1 MLGSSELRAG
11 FSSNESDSPMYTC
24 ENIVSRFRDRKRSA
38 NMVLCG
44 TDCYADAQSR
54 GNIKSPFDG
63 NVVCGFDTME
73 YMLDN
78 TFSKLGIDTDRVD
91 HPLLLTEPLCNPEY
105 SRGQMNELL
114 FEAYRVQSVNYG
126 LDALFS
132 AYANNVRDNGLVVS
146 AGRTTTAIVPL
157 VQGRGYLDN
166 AKRLS
171 WGGLLASDF
180 LLRLLQL
187 KYPNCPQRITP
198 YETQCMLEELCYTSL
213 DYDAELRSFQDPD
226 VLAKADRVV
235 QLPYSAPEY
244 KEKTKEELDQIAE
257 RKRAAGRRLQE
268 QTRIMRLEKAQ
279 RNENDLKYYTLLSEW
294 KEKESPEEYQARLE
308 ADGFETE
315 QEFDRTLKRLD
326 TAVRKF
332 RAEEQGEE
340 FEEEKK
346 EPEFPLV
353 DVPDN
358 ELDEEGIKEKRR
370 QRLLKAGHEARL
382 RARAEKE
389 KEKRLQAEEEERE
402 TRERTENLAA
412 WLSKMRTQHQESIA
426 RIEERKRLR
435 EMLPN
440 RKSAAAQQRMRNIT
454 ALASEQDA
462 SSSDSHR
469 RRKRGDDEDTFGAN
483 DNDWSVYR
491 TINDATNEEE
501 EAQDYVTLAE
511 IEQKLLQFDDA
522 FTDESTYEALQA
534 RKTRLTQTFLY
545 GQPSRLDMDDP
556 IQYHQLHLNVE
567 RIRVP
572 EISWQP
578 LIAGV
583 DQAGVAELGRHVLF
597 SVDQTIRDRMI
608 RNVLVTGRYSSLPGF
623 DARLSNSLQ
632 SYLPPNAPLSV
643 RRAQCPRFD
652 PWRGMRE
659 WVTEQSDLFR
669 ASSVT
674 RAEYEEKGSGW
685 FKEHALSSCWQA

>member
-1 MLGSSELRAG
+1 MRAG
-11 FSSNESDSPMYTC
+11 FSSDESNAPMYTC
-24 ENIVSRFRDRKRSA
+24 DNIVSRFRDRKRSA

-54 GNIKSPFDG
+54 SNIKSPFDG

-105 SRGQMNELL
+105 NRGQMNELL
-114 FEAYRVQSVNYG
+114 FEAYQVRSVNYG

-132 AYANNVRDNGLVVS
+132 AYANNIRDNGLVVS
-146 AGRTTTAIVPL
+146 AGRTTTTVVPL
-157 VQGRGYLDN
+157 VQGRGYLEN

-198 YETQCMLEELCYTSL
+198 YETQCMLEELCYTSSE
-213 DYDAELRSFQDPD
+213 YDAELRSFQDPD
-226 VLAKADRVV
+226 VLAKVDRVV

-244 KEKTKEELDQIAE
+244 KEKTQEELDQIAE

-279 RNENDLKYYTLLSEW
+279 HNENDLKYYTLLSEW

-308 ADGFETE
+308 ADGFANE

-389 KEKRLQAEEEERE
+389 KEKRLQAEEKERE
-402 TRERTENLAA
+402 IRERDENPVA
-412 WLSKMRTQHQESIA
+412 WLNKIRTQHQESIA

-454 ALASEQDA
+454 ALASDQDT
-462 SSSDSHR
+462 SSSDTHR
-469 RRKRGDDEDTFGAN
+469 RRKRGEDEDTFGAN

-511 IEQKLLQFDDA
+511 MEQKLLEFDNA
-522 FTDESTYEALQA
+522 FTDEDTYEALQA
-534 RKTRLTQTFLY
+534 RKTRLTHTFLY
-545 GQPSRLDMDDP
+545 GQQSRFDLDDP

-583 DQAGVAELGRHVLF
+583 DQAGVAELSRHVLF
-597 SVDQTIRDRMI
+597 SVDQTIRDQMI
-608 RNVLVTGRYSSLPGF
+608 RNVLVTGRYSSLSGF
-623 DARLSNSLQ
+623 NTRLNSSLQ

-652 PWRGMRE
+652 PWRGMRQ
-659 WVTEQSDLFR
+659 WVTEQNDLFR
-669 ASSVT
+669 ASSVSK
-674 RAEYEEKGSGW
+674 AEYEEKGSGW

>member
-1 MLGSSELRAG
+1 
-11 FSSNESDSPMYTC
+11 
-24 ENIVSRFRDRKRSA
+24 
-38 NMVLCG
+38 
-44 TDCYADAQSR
+44 
-54 GNIKSPFDG
+54 
-63 NVVCGFDTME
+63 
-73 YMLDN
+73 
-78 TFSKLGIDTDRVD
+78 
-91 HPLLLTEPLCNPEY
+91 
-105 SRGQMNELL
+105 
-114 FEAYRVQSVNYG
+114 
-126 LDALFS
+126 
-132 AYANNVRDNGLVVS
+132 
-146 AGRTTTAIVPL
+146 
-157 VQGRGYLDN
+157 
-166 AKRLS
+166 
-171 WGGLLASDF
+171 
-180 LLRLLQL
+180 
-187 KYPNCPQRITP
+187 
-198 YETQCMLEELCYTSL
+198 
-213 DYDAELRSFQDPD
+213 
-226 VLAKADRVV
+226 
-235 QLPYSAPEY
+235 
-244 KEKTKEELDQIAE
+244 
-257 RKRAAGRRLQE
+257 
-268 QTRIMRLEKAQ
+268 
-279 RNENDLKYYTLLSEW
+279 
-294 KEKESPEEYQARLE
+294 
-308 ADGFETE
+308 
-315 QEFDRTLKRLD
+315 
-326 TAVRKF
+326 
-332 RAEEQGEE
+332 
-340 FEEEKK
+340 
-346 EPEFPLV
+346 
-353 DVPDN
+353 
-358 ELDEEGIKEKRR
+358 
-370 QRLLKAGHEARL
+370 
-382 RARAEKE
+382 
-389 KEKRLQAEEEERE
+389 
-402 TRERTENLAA
+402 
-412 WLSKMRTQHQESIA
+412 
-426 RIEERKRLR
+426 
-435 EMLPN
+435 MLPN

-522 FTDESTYEALQA
+522 FTDENTYEALQA

-623 DARLSNSLQ
+623 DARLNNSLQ

>member
-1 MLGSSELRAG
+1 M
-11 FSSNESDSPMYTC
+11 
-24 ENIVSRFRDRKRSA
+24 
-38 NMVLCG
+38 
-44 TDCYADAQSR
+44 
-54 GNIKSPFDG
+54 
-63 NVVCGFDTME
+63 
-73 YMLDN
+73 
-78 TFSKLGIDTDRVD
+78 
-91 HPLLLTEPLCNPEY
+91 
-105 SRGQMNELL
+105 
-114 FEAYRVQSVNYG
+114 
-126 LDALFS
+126 
-132 AYANNVRDNGLVVS
+132 
-146 AGRTTTAIVPL
+146 
-157 VQGRGYLDN
+157 
-166 AKRLS
+166 
-171 WGGLLASDF
+171 
-180 LLRLLQL
+180 
-187 KYPNCPQRITP
+187 
-198 YETQCMLEELCYTSL
+198 
-213 DYDAELRSFQDPD
+213 
-226 VLAKADRVV
+226 
-235 QLPYSAPEY
+235 
-244 KEKTKEELDQIAE
+244 
-257 RKRAAGRRLQE
+257 
-268 QTRIMRLEKAQ
+268 
-279 RNENDLKYYTLLSEW
+279 
-294 KEKESPEEYQARLE
+294 
-308 ADGFETE
+308 
-315 QEFDRTLKRLD
+315 
-326 TAVRKF
+326 
-332 RAEEQGEE
+332 
-340 FEEEKK
+340 
-346 EPEFPLV
+346 
-353 DVPDN
+353 
-358 ELDEEGIKEKRR
+358 
-370 QRLLKAGHEARL
+370 
-382 RARAEKE
+382 
-389 KEKRLQAEEEERE
+389 RE

-623 DARLSNSLQ
+623 DARLNNSLQ